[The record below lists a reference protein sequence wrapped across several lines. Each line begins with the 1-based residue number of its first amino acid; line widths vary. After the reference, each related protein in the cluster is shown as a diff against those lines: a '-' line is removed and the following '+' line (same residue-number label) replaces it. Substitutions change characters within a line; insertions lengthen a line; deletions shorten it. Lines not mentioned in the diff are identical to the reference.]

1 MSLKKDLVDAL
12 SERWSELQFQ
22 YQAMID
28 RDEKLAE
35 RMQIMARM
43 AELQITMDWI
53 NSRENL

>member
-1 MSLKKDLVDAL
+1 MSLKKDLLEAIMA
-12 SERWSELQFQ
+12 RWNDLQFQ

-43 AELQITMDWI
+43 AELQITLDWI
-53 NSRENL
+53 KARENL